1 MAGLRKK
8 SQGER
13 VNVAAVTRP
22 AASVAADFCNKIGT
36 ELTIRNVRFDVC
48 LQGRSGHEPAGKI
61 RRIGRK

>member
-22 AASVAADFCNKIGT
+22 AASVAADFCNKIGQK
-36 ELTIRNVRFDVC
+36 EKISEGAKLVR
-48 LQGRSGHEPAGKI
+48 
-61 RRIGRK
+61 